1 MPSMSANVSAGHPGT
16 LEPLMSIDEVA
27 EVLAISARGVYRL
40 MGRGDLV
47 AVKVGG
53 CTRVEPEE
61 LRRYIA
67 GRRRSPEKETDL

>member
-1 MPSMSANVSAGHPGT
+1 MSLNVSEGQPGT
-16 LEPLMSIDEVA
+16 LEPLMSIDHVA

-40 MGRGDLV
+40 MNRGELL
-47 AVKVGG
+47 AIKVGG

-67 GRRRSPEKETDL
+67 ERRRPAEKEINL

>member
-1 MPSMSANVSAGHPGT
+1 MSANVSVGQTGT
-16 LEPLMSIDEVA
+16 LEPLMSIDDVA

-40 MGRGDLV
+40 MNRGELV
-47 AVKVGG
+47 PIKVGG

-67 GRRRSPEKETDL
+67 ERRRSVDKEIDP

>member
-1 MPSMSANVSAGHPGT
+1 MSANVSDGHVGT
-16 LEPLMSIDEVA
+16 IEPLMSIDEVA
-27 EVLAISARGVYRL
+27 EVLSISARGVYRL

-47 AVKVGG
+47 AVKIGG

-67 GRRRSPEKETDL
+67 ERRRPPEKEIGL